1 MNPLLQISSSRE
13 AFRFLKNFLCC
24 QLRLGRG
31 MLEVLLSS
39 LAQEFQQLVQL
50 NNTMVLP
57 SSRDKQRVLTQFRI
71 TSKSKD
77 EDICVRGVNL

>member
-1 MNPLLQISSSRE
+1 
-13 AFRFLKNFLCC
+13 
-24 QLRLGRG
+24 